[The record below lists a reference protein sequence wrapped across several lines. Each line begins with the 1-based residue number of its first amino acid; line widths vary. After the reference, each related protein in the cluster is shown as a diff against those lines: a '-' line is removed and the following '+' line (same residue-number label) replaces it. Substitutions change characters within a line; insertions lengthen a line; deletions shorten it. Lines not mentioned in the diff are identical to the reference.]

1 MGSSIF
7 VNWGVSKLA
16 EISWIKLS
24 TSLPDNKK
32 IKRIRKLPDGDRVI
46 LFWVFLLARAGES
59 NQKGG
64 LFLTD
69 TLPYSDED
77 LAADFDFTVEFV
89 KFAILTLEKYSMV
102 TTYEDVIFIKNWEEY
117 QAIDGMEKV
126 KEQNRIRQAKY
137 REKQKQLSLSN
148 VTSNVTRNAD
158 VTLSNGTDIDKEID
172 IDKDNKE
179 ESKKPPCKYS
189 DEHLR
194 LAEKLKNNLINDF
207 PSEMKRV
214 NIEKWADTFRL
225 IEERDQQTIAA
236 IDYVLD
242 WLPTNSFWFG
252 NIRSAS
258 KLRTQ
263 FEKLKFEIKNEKERG
278 QQRATYQRQNVRT
291 EKLPDWAKEPNN
303 QQEEKLSPEK
313 QAEFEKQMQ
322 ELLGG
327 E

>member
-1 MGSSIF
+1 M
-7 VNWGVSKLA
+7 A
-16 EISWIKLS
+16 EISWIKLK
-24 TSLPDNKK
+24 TTMFDDEK
-32 IKRIRKLPDGDRVI
+32 IKLIQSMP
-46 LFWVFLLARAGES
+46 E
-59 NQKGG
+59 
-64 LFLTD
+64 
-69 TLPYSDED
+69 
-77 LAADFDFTVEFV
+77 AD
-89 KFAILTLEKYSMV
+89 AILVIWIRLLVLAGKTNDEGLIYIQRNMPYTEEMLATLFSKPVNVVRLALM
-102 TTYEDVIFIKNWEEY
+102 TLQQFNMIDLNEDGLIAIENWDKHQNIE
-117 QAIDGMEKV
+117 GMEKV
-126 KEQNRIRQAKY
+126 RLKNAERVRKHRERKKQQALEDKN
-137 REKQKQLSLSN
+137 SGN
-148 VTSNVTRNAD
+148 VTCNVT
-158 VTLSNGTDIDKEID
+158 VTDCNGTDKDIDKEID
-172 IDKDNKE
+172 IDKDKKNR
-179 ESKKPPCKYS
+179 SKTSCKYS

-236 IDYVLD
+236 IYYVLD

>member
-1 MGSSIF
+1 M
-7 VNWGVSKLA
+7 A
-16 EISWIKLS
+16 EISWIKLK
-24 TSLPDNKK
+24 TTMFDDEK
-32 IKRIRKLPDGDRVI
+32 IKLIQSMP
-46 LFWVFLLARAGES
+46 E
-59 NQKGG
+59 
-64 LFLTD
+64 
-69 TLPYSDED
+69 
-77 LAADFDFTVEFV
+77 AD
-89 KFAILTLEKYSMV
+89 AILVIWIRLLVLAGKTNDEGLIYIQRNMPYTEEMLATLFSKPVNVVRLALM
-102 TTYEDVIFIKNWEEY
+102 TLQQFNMIDLNEDGLIAIENWDKHQNIE
-117 QAIDGMEKV
+117 GMEKV
-126 KEQNRIRQAKY
+126 RLKNAERVRKHRERKKQQALEDKN
-137 REKQKQLSLSN
+137 SGN
-148 VTSNVTRNAD
+148 VTCNVTVMD
-158 VTLSNGTDIDKEID
+158 CNGTDKDIDKEID
-172 IDKDNKE
+172 IDKDKKNR
-179 ESKKPPCKYS
+179 SKTSCKYS

-291 EKLPDWAKEPNN
+291 ENLPEWAKEPNN
-303 QQEEKLSPEK
+303 QQEEKLSPEE
-313 QAEFEKQMQ
+313 QAELDRQIKEYLEGK
-322 ELLGG
+322 
-327 E
+327 

>member
-1 MGSSIF
+1 M
-7 VNWGVSKLA
+7 A
-16 EISWIKLS
+16 EISWIKLK
-24 TSLPDNKK
+24 TTMFDDEK
-32 IKRIRKLPDGDRVI
+32 IKLIQSMP
-46 LFWVFLLARAGES
+46 E
-59 NQKGG
+59 
-64 LFLTD
+64 
-69 TLPYSDED
+69 
-77 LAADFDFTVEFV
+77 AD
-89 KFAILTLEKYSMV
+89 AILVIWIRLLVLAGKTNDEGLIYIQRNMPYTEEMLATLFSKPVNVVRLALM
-102 TTYEDVIFIKNWEEY
+102 TLQQFNMIDLNEDGLIAIENWDKHQNIE
-117 QAIDGMEKV
+117 GMEKV
-126 KEQNRIRQAKY
+126 RLKNAERVRKHRERKKQQALEDKN
-137 REKQKQLSLSN
+137 SGN
-148 VTSNVTRNAD
+148 VTCNVT
-158 VTLSNGTDIDKEID
+158 VTDCNGTDKDIDKEID
-172 IDKDNKE
+172 IDIDKDKKNR
-179 ESKKPPCKYS
+179 SKTSCKYS

-278 QQRATYQRQNVRT
+278 QQRTTYQRQNVRT

>member
-1 MGSSIF
+1 M
-7 VNWGVSKLA
+7 A
-16 EISWIKLS
+16 EISWIKLK
-24 TSLPDNKK
+24 TTMFDDEK
-32 IKRIRKLPDGDRVI
+32 IKLIQSMP
-46 LFWVFLLARAGES
+46 E
-59 NQKGG
+59 
-64 LFLTD
+64 
-69 TLPYSDED
+69 
-77 LAADFDFTVEFV
+77 AD
-89 KFAILTLEKYSMV
+89 AILVIWIRLLVLAGKTNDEGLIYIQRNMPYTEEMLATLFSKPVNVVRLALM
-102 TTYEDVIFIKNWEEY
+102 TLQQFNMIDLNEDGLIAIENWDKHQNIE
-117 QAIDGMEKV
+117 GMEKV
-126 KEQNRIRQAKY
+126 RLKNAERVRKHRERKKQQALEDKN
-137 REKQKQLSLSN
+137 SGN
-148 VTSNVTRNAD
+148 VTCNVT
-158 VTLSNGTDIDKEID
+158 VTDCNGTDKDIDKEID
-172 IDKDNKE
+172 IDIDKDKKNR
-179 ESKKPPCKYS
+179 SKTSCKYS

-263 FEKLKFEIKNEKERG
+263 FEKLKFEFKNEKERG

>member
-1 MGSSIF
+1 M
-7 VNWGVSKLA
+7 A
-16 EISWIKLS
+16 EISWIKLK
-24 TSLPDNKK
+24 TTMFDDEK
-32 IKRIRKLPDGDRVI
+32 IKLIQSMP
-46 LFWVFLLARAGES
+46 E
-59 NQKGG
+59 
-64 LFLTD
+64 
-69 TLPYSDED
+69 
-77 LAADFDFTVEFV
+77 AD
-89 KFAILTLEKYSMV
+89 AILVIWIRLLVLAGKTNDEGLIYIQRNMPYTEEMLATLFSKPVNVVRLALM
-102 TTYEDVIFIKNWEEY
+102 TLQQFNMIDLNEDGLIAIENWDKHQNIE
-117 QAIDGMEKV
+117 GMEKV
-126 KEQNRIRQAKY
+126 RLKNAERVRKHRERKKQQALEDKN
-137 REKQKQLSLSN
+137 SGN
-148 VTSNVTRNAD
+148 VTCNVT
-158 VTLSNGTDIDKEID
+158 VTDCNGTDKDIDKEID
-172 IDKDNKE
+172 IDIDKKNR
-179 ESKKPPCKYS
+179 SKTSCKYS